1 MVSLASQNIVNRSE
15 ESIFFFT
22 FYDQSVYL
30 LAISDSFSSD

>member
-15 ESIFFFT
+15 VSIFFFT
-22 FYDQSVYL
+22 FYGQSVYL